1 MPPVPSPVHPLQ
13 GRTGGCSP
21 SALSQ
26 RLSTRRQRRDDL
38 RISTAS
44 STLVMNASL
53 SISPGKYALDASR
66 SPPAPRPAALH
77 PLPSMRPPQAR
88 PPFMALRLGL
98 RGGPV
103 AAEGPKCTHGLR
115 VHVLWHPDCMD
126 AIAGSCQAKALAGC
140 FCRRPGRL
148 PSSRAFCLWGVLKD
162 GSRFHGG
169 HRQAAVSAAR
179 SSPGTGWE
187 RATRTRGWLAAA
199 QSPPRAPSHR
209 CVTPTQSHD
218 DAASDMRWTSA
229 SPAL

>member
-77 PLPSMRPPQAR
+77 PLPSMRPPQRPPQAR

-140 FCRRPGRL
+140 FCRRPGRH
-148 PSSRAFCLWGVLKD
+148 PSSRAFCLWVSFTCDPAWKSDPRKRGIWTEPL
-162 GSRFHGG
+162 RLG
-169 HRQAAVSAAR
+169 H
-179 SSPGTGWE
+179 
-187 RATRTRGWLAAA
+187 LAL
-199 QSPPRAPSHR
+199 RN
-209 CVTPTQSHD
+209 
-218 DAASDMRWTSA
+218 
-229 SPAL
+229 